1 MSSSPM
7 SPIMFNTNDLGRETW
22 TSVMNILVLFQELGN
37 PAGKEAVG
45 VFLEKYSKF
54 LAEVDHEAAVLNNKL
69 AHIPILEDALKE
81 ANNRED
87 QEKYSSAEKNGKISD
102 LQKKVKDLEA
112 TLSRQQQRANSCRV
126 FSDNKIGALR
136 KKVDHLETDLAKET
150 KRSDDYRESWES
162 QCRTTAKRD
171 EEIVSLKSE
180 LAKEKRQLEI
190 SRNIVKKRDISLSD
204 QARETAEITAASK
217 AMLPISQE
225 VVDHKASMVVTPSK
239 KVKESEE

>member
-7 SPIMFNTNDLGRETW
+7 SPTMFNIKDLGRDTW
-22 TSVMNILVLFQELGN
+22 TSVMDILALFQELGS

-45 VFLEKYSKF
+45 VFMEKYSTF
-54 LAEVDHEAAVLNNKL
+54 LAEVDHEAAALNTKL
-69 AHIPILEDALKE
+69 AQIPILEAALEE

-87 QEKYSSAEKNGKISD
+87 HGKSSSAEKNGSISE

-112 TLSRQQQRANSCRV
+112 AISRQEERANSCRV

-136 KKVDHLETDLAKET
+136 KKVDNLETDLAKER
-150 KRSDDYRESWES
+150 KRSDDYRDSWES
-162 QCRTTAKRD
+162 QCRTTAKR
-171 EEIVSLKSE
+171 EKEIVSLKSE

-204 QARETAEITAASK
+204 QAREIFQITAASN
-217 AMLPISQE
+217 AMLASLQE
-225 VVDHKASMVVTPSK
+225 GVDHKPPTVATPSK
-239 KVKESEE
+239 KVKKSEE